1 MKKYSCLLEGTTFS
15 DRNSGFVF
23 TNDSA
28 GPSESFSTELL
39 AQFALDKYFDQSD
52 YSFSDDSNQYSS
64 LLSHETYFGCHIPCD
79 TQQRTVRD
87 SDDHKSKLITRKE
100 CSGVSNVLLSHCPSS
115 RSNLDRNRL
124 DRIASPKCTPVFYE
138 KHTDDSEKR
147 RSGSCN
153 FVSDEKGRIILS
165 RPDECLCSVC
175 FISRISKP
183 EKYKTRNTRK
193 QNKTVLD
200 TDYHTVNLRRKVS
213 TKHFTTTYSTSNQ
226 QTYNRSSSKVSP
238 HGGGSPTSDL
248 YDITECLISECVRDH
263 LLIEPVNAENDHN
276 VTISLNSDVVNNAK
290 CLHNSNDKLSAW
302 GCWLLEKEKQ
312 KREQKKESKKKQIE
326 EIQKRNQLLVQIINR
341 RRLVEQKC
349 KEWTEAKQ
357 KERIQIKKLREIEKK
372 NEESKKKQELLEHTQ
387 KSRLKYQEWCKKKT
401 EEEYKKIQY
410 IRQVEFKKYLAN
422 QTRREASTVA
432 YDHWLKSIG
441 CKKSASHYSHGY
453 SDGKLI
459 GLKSFGIKHTKH
471 HIYNEHQRVFICS
484 EERGYSKLDKANM
497 LPLF

>member
-459 GLKSFGIKHTKH
+459 DYYDRTANPSPSFVNPNPWINSTDLTL
-471 HIYNEHQRVFICS
+471 QS
-484 EERGYSKLDKANM
+484 
-497 LPLF
+497 

>member
-15 DRNSGFVF
+15 DRNSGFLF
-23 TNDSA
+23 TSESP

-39 AQFALDKYFDQSD
+39 AQSALDKYSDQSD

-64 LLSHETYFGCHIPCD
+64 LLSHETHFSCHIPCY

-100 CSGVSNVLLSHCPSS
+100 CSGASNVLLSHCPSS
-115 RSNLDRNRL
+115 RSNLARNRFE
-124 DRIASPKCTPVFYE
+124 RTASLKRTPVFYE
-138 KHTDDSEKR
+138 KHTDDGEKR

-153 FVSDEKGRIILS
+153 FVSDEKGRNILS
-165 RPDECLCSVC
+165 RRYECLCSVC
-175 FISRISKP
+175 FIPRISKP
-183 EKYKTRNTRK
+183 EKYKTRSTRK

-213 TKHFTTTYSTSNQ
+213 AKQFTTTDSTSNE
-226 QTYNRSSSKVSP
+226 QTYNRPSSKVSP
-238 HGGGSPTSDL
+238 YSGGSPTSDL

-263 LLIEPVNAENDHN
+263 LLIKPVISKNDYN
-276 VTISLNSDVVNNAK
+276 VTISSNSDVVNNAK

-312 KREQKKESKKKQIE
+312 RREQKKESKKKQIE
-326 EIQKRNQLLVQIINR
+326 EIQKRNQLLVQKINR

-372 NEESKKKQELLEHTQ
+372 NEESKKLQELLEHTQ
-387 KSRLKYQEWCKKKT
+387 KSKLRYQEWCKKKT
-401 EEEYKKIQY
+401 EEEYKKIDY
-410 IRQVEFKKYLAN
+410 IRQIELKKHIAN
-422 QTRREASTVA
+422 QTRKEASTVA

-459 GLKSFGIKHTKH
+459 DYYDRTANPSPSFVNPNPWINSTDLTL
-471 HIYNEHQRVFICS
+471 QS
-484 EERGYSKLDKANM
+484 
-497 LPLF
+497 

>member
-459 GLKSFGIKHTKH
+459 VIDDYNKFFMVQEMTLNAPFINQQDVYLKASGWCISLLS
-471 HIYNEHQRVFICS
+471 YV
-484 EERGYSKLDKANM
+484 
-497 LPLF
+497 

>member
-459 GLKSFGIKHTKH
+459 AAQLSRFVQ
-471 HIYNEHQRVFICS
+471 NS
-484 EERGYSKLDKANM
+484 L
-497 LPLF
+497 

>member
-471 HIYNEHQRVFICS
+471 HIYNGTVLVSLISYPFI
-484 EERGYSKLDKANM
+484 NFV
-497 LPLF
+497 LFLSINSTP